1 MSLSKENLWKVGNLN
16 RHRLDESIAGVSEEE
31 KKKIWDLKRRLEK
44 TSKSNGERI
53 FSLPDVDKILGDF
66 GAVSTKALFVVNDI
80 VKESLRRLDLLP
92 LEWRRVANTSSP
104 LPGDAITF
112 KPTFGKMRYFCRV
125 EVSRRGVE
133 PSPKV
138 PELPGLP
145 QLPPL
150 PQVPPGVMVGKRR
163 RRSPQEETKDDQEEE
178 GISKEETNSEEEA
191 KREDEHD
198 SDEDGGHGSTKAQ
211 KIHSSRLKE
220 IPPWGHVGSGP
231 FLCKLPKMLLKSMV
245 FYKIFQCLSS

>member
-16 RHRLDESIAGVSEEE
+16 RHWLDESIAGVSEEE
-31 KKKIWDLKRRLEK
+31 KNKIWALKKRLEK
-44 TSKSNGERI
+44 SSKSNGERI
-53 FSLPDVDKILGDF
+53 FSLPDVDKIVGDF
-66 GAVSTKALFVVNDI
+66 GAFSTKALLVVNDI
-80 VKESLRRLDLLP
+80 VKDSLRRLDLLP
-92 LEWRRVANTSSP
+92 LEWRRVANASSP

-125 EVSRRGVE
+125 EVGRRGVE

-150 PQVPPGVMVGKRR
+150 PEVPPGVTVGKRQ

-178 GISKEETNSEEEA
+178 GNSKEAN
-191 KREDEHD
+191 REDESD
-198 SDEDGGHGSTKAQ
+198 SDEDGGHGSTKAL
-211 KIHSSRLKE
+211 IIELSRLEK
-220 IPPWGHVGSGP
+220 IPHT
-231 FLCKLPKMLLKSMV
+231 F
-245 FYKIFQCLSS
+245 